1 MRAACSGILG
11 GMWAST
17 SFWIFFIFCQ
27 QYHHI
32 FAPKFTPSF
41 LLHLDNIPLQ
51 ACFHCIAFITCS
63 LLAMWG
69 GSGIVCDLS
78 KKRRGFLSGEI
89 CTWWHCWSIWINLVE
104 NLATFWYWGRQEM
117 YLQDIRQSLKMFKKL
132 RYQDSIK
139 YDLIFSLSVPLV
151 LYLSRLLW
159 TMLTAS

>member
-1 MRAACSGILG
+1 MSVDQFLDFFHFLSAISSYFCPKIYPQLLIASWQYTFASVLYSYIHSAAG
-11 GMWAST
+11 
-17 SFWIFFIFCQ
+17 
-27 QYHHI
+27 
-32 FAPKFTPSF
+32 
-41 LLHLDNIPLQ
+41 
-51 ACFHCIAFITCS
+51 S

-69 GSGIVCDLS
+69 GSGIVCYLS

-132 RYQDSIK
+132 QYQDSIK